1 MAPVLFRLRRG
12 LRSGWPATLGL
23 AVVVAVVG
31 GAVLTLAAGSLRTL
45 TAPDRYSEWRGDVY
59 DATIEQSAGPPLSE
73 EIGSLPSVT
82 GVEMASFVF
91 GGLVPVGQPQP
102 AEALLFAGS
111 HLAFGTRLTDGR
123 LPDPSRPD
131 EFLATPAFLS
141 RTGRQVGDRFQL
153 ITITQATSDELG
165 FDVPEPDGPTEA
177 ATLVGILDGPTE
189 LQEPTPVAIFPPSML
204 DLGDIGIAASPGLV
218 SLREGATLDDLR
230 AELDTLPGGES
241 IGLEPAAWVPEDV
254 RQAVST
260 QGQGFAVVA
269 LIAAVSAVAVIGQM
283 LSRQVRLP
291 EPERLVLRAVGMTRV
306 QVVADAL
313 GRALAPAL
321 VGALGAGVLA
331 FFASGI
337 FPTGVVRRV
346 EPHPGLL
353 FDPLVHVVG
362 AFVLVVGLAAWVT
375 LALALASRRVPAT
388 RPPRVIDPIAP
399 RLRPASATAGFRFAL
414 SRPSPYPGS
423 PLAVV
428 AGLAVVVAVL
438 VGALTFGLN
447 LDRLVDEPARSGQN
461 YDLAIGS
468 GGEELPGDVVARLDA
483 DPDVAGITR
492 YGTVIA
498 SVGAVALDVTGM
510 EVVRGDIRPQVLE
523 GRLPEDEA
531 EIVLGRVAAREFDV
545 GVGEELA
552 ITGAGDAARFE
563 VTGLAVIPGIEG
575 GDGMGEGGV
584 VTLEGL
590 RRIEPEAGLS
600 GAAIDLRPGAPA
612 DTAERLSEAT
622 GRAIGPLDRPST
634 VVNLERIRSVPHLV
648 AVTLGVLAL
657 LSLVHQLLVSARRR
671 RREMAVLRA
680 IGASRRWVSEVVH
693 WQASTFALAVLALA
707 TPFGIVLGR
716 ALARVFVNRLGAPDD
731 ISVPLALLAVTLPV
745 LLVLANLVATLPA
758 RQARRAHAA
767 RVLADE

>member
-12 LRSGWPATLGL
+12 LRSGWPAALGL
-23 AVVVAVVG
+23 TVVVAVVG
-31 GAVLTLAAGSLRTL
+31 GAVLALVAGSLRTL

-59 DATIEQSAGPPLSE
+59 DATIEQSAGSPLTE

-91 GGLVPVGQPQP
+91 GGLVPSGQPQP
-102 AEALLFAGS
+102 ADALVFAGS
-111 HLAFGTRLTDGR
+111 HLAFGTRLTEGR
-123 LPDPSRPD
+123 LPDPSRAD
-131 EFLATPAFLS
+131 EFLATPTFLNG
-141 RTGRQVGDRFQL
+141 TGREVGDRFQL
-153 ITITQATSDELG
+153 LTITQATSDELG
-165 FDVPEPDGPTEA
+165 FDVPEPDGPTET

-189 LQEPTPVAIFPPSML
+189 LQDPTAVAIFPPSLL

-218 SLREGATLDDLR
+218 SLRDGATLDDLR
-230 AELDTLPGGES
+230 AELDTLPNGES
-241 IGLEPAAWVPEDV
+241 IGLEPAEWVPEDV

-269 LIAAVSAVAVIGQM
+269 LIAAVSALAVVGQM
-283 LSRQVRLP
+283 LSRQVRRP
-291 EPERLVLRAVGMTRV
+291 EPERLALQAVGMTRA

-313 GRALAPAL
+313 GRALVPAL
-321 VGALGAGVLA
+321 LGGLGAGFLA

-346 EPHPGLL
+346 EPSPGLL
-353 FDPLVHVVG
+353 FDPVVHALG
-362 AFVLVVGLAAWVT
+362 AVALVVALTAWVAV
-375 LALALASRRVPAT
+375 ALVLSSRRVPAA
-388 RPPRVIDPIAP
+388 RSPRVIDPIAP

-447 LDRLVDEPARSGQN
+447 LDRLVDEPARWGQN
-461 YDLAIGS
+461 YDVGIGS
-468 GGEELPGDVVARLDA
+468 GGEELSEEVIAEVDD

-498 SVGAVALDVTGM
+498 SVGAASLDVTGM
-510 EVVRGDIRPQVLE
+510 EVVRGDVRPQVLE

-531 EIVLGRVAAREFDV
+531 EIVLGRAAARELEV

-552 ITGAGDAARFE
+552 ITGRGDAARFE
-563 VTGLAVIPGIEG
+563 VTGLAVIPGVEG

-584 VTLEGL
+584 VTVEGL
-590 RRIEPEAGLS
+590 RRIDPDAGLG

-612 DTAERLSEAT
+612 DTAVRLSEAT
-622 GRAIGPLDRPST
+622 GRAIGQLDQPST
-634 VVNLERIRSVPHLV
+634 VVNLERIRSIPYLV

-657 LSLVHQLLVSARRR
+657 LSLVHQLLVSAHRRR
-671 RREMAVLRA
+671 RDMAVLRA

-707 TPFGIVLGR
+707 TPIGIILGR
-716 ALARVFVNRLGAPDD
+716 AVARVFLDRLGAADD

-745 LLVLANLVATLPA
+745 LLVLANLVAALPA
-758 RQARRAHAA
+758 RQARHVHAA